1 MGYSKMNDELRKKFL
16 TDTDETGRF
25 LITSSRTGKTYAVE
39 PMGWNRVKW
48 GSIDPA
54 TKELV
59 NKKGHQKYTGSIKP
73 EDSLIT
79 EENGF
84 KNVKILEPGVSP
96 IKAIEAIDAQY
107 PDKEQ
112 DAQD

>member
-1 MGYSKMNDELRKKFL
+1 MNEDIKKLFL

-25 LITSSRTGKTYAVE
+25 LITSTRTGKIYAVE

-54 TKELV
+54 TKTLV
-59 NKKGHQKYTGSIKP
+59 NKKGFQKHTGAIDP
-73 EDSLIT
+73 DDSLIT

-84 KNVKILEPGVSP
+84 KNIKILEPGVSP

-107 PDKEQ
+107 PDKE
-112 DAQD
+112 